1 MKILICYD
9 GTEVAERALSKAIET
24 FEHFKPHFV
33 LATVAELA
41 HGLDVE
47 DAFATDEV
55 EHDLKVMVFDAGQ
68 KLAADGR
75 NVDVVFAVGNPM
87 ETLYE
92 IVKKQV
98 PDYVVVGKRQLTTF
112 GEIEEKILGSVSE
125 YLVHRTVIPIL
136 ICH

>member
-1 MKILICYD
+1 MKILVCYD
-9 GTEVAERALSKAIET
+9 GTELAERALAKAIET
-24 FEHFKPHFV
+24 FEHFNPHFI
-33 LATVAELA
+33 LATVADLG

-47 DAFATDEV
+47 DAFATDKV

-68 KLAADGR
+68 RLAADGR
-75 NVDVVFAVGNPM
+75 KVDVVFAVGNPM

-92 IVKKQV
+92 IIKKQV
-98 PDYVVVGKRQLTTF
+98 PDYVVLGKRQLTTF

-125 YLVHRTVIPIL
+125 FLVHRTVIPIL